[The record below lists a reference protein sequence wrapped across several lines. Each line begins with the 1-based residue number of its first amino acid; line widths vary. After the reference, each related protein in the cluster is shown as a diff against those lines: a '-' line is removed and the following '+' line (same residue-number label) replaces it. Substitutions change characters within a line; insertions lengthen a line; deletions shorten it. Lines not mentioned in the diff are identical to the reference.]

1 MGGNEILLTLNQEAA
16 IKKRSANVRKVEA
29 LTVMAEP
36 MLKNIAE
43 DINIGSNI
51 SIQNKASG

>member
-16 IKKRSANVRKVEA
+16 IKKRPTNIRKVEA

-51 SIQNKASG
+51 SIQNKASE